1 MKSAEETQIRRF
13 VSGQLR
19 DCPDLSTLTLGILRG
34 RYLAC
39 AGQDSLNQEN
49 RQLMKRVV
57 EEELLRMQDSDSS
70 DNEAI
75 NHVTPTPL
83 HNKRKRG
90 EEEEKGGRTKADGS
104 KAKRSRLQL
113 AQSDSPD
120 SGLERVGNGER
131 QMAEEE
137 GKDMESVEQV
147 SQIGTK
153 KNKGGHKGVHDGGK
167 TETSS
172 ESDVEIKTVNQRKRE
187 NDSQIG
193 TKKNKGG
200 HKGVHDGGKT
210 ETSSESDVEIKTVN
224 QRKRENDSQIG
235 TKKNKGGHKGVHDG
249 GKTETSS
256 ESDVEI
262 KTVNQRKSEH
272 DSEVEEEDFE
282 ENKNGKRDETHK
294 QEKDKVNSESDS
306 EEDKKRAGGK
316 ENEDVKVQSKC
327 LKRRERE
334 PLQRRERVQV
344 VGSDSEHNGEAE
356 VMVQKGVKIQRNDNG
371 SRSESEREKNDGA
384 SSEEASGGED
394 ETKEVTVKTK
404 DEPAQDSDSGSSLPS
419 LEDEQESEVRPEQV
433 KKRKSVAKRPIKGES
448 GSKGGKDNR
457 AVAKLRRY
465 ISLCGVRRNYKKLL
479 DGCCSIK
486 SKVAVLKREL
496 EELGVKGQPSIEK
509 CKKAKLKREEAQELA
524 DLDVCNIITTQG
536 RPKRRGVSNWQ
547 QQSSPPSSAYK
558 RVVNSSSDS
567 EEDSHAGRGRKR
579 ATDWSN
585 LRGIISDDADSN

>member
-39 AGQDSLNQEN
+39 VGRDSLNQED

-57 EEELLRMQDSDSS
+57 EEELLRMQVKMFDSDSS

-75 NHVTPTPL
+75 IHVTPTPL

-90 EEEEKGGRTKADGS
+90 KEEEKGGRTKADGS
-104 KAKRSRLQL
+104 KAKRSRLQS

-137 GKDMESVEQV
+137 EGKVMGSVEQV

-153 KNKGGHKGVHDGGK
+153 KNKGGHKGVHNGGK

-172 ESDVEIKTVNQRKRE
+172 ESDVEIKTVNR
-187 NDSQIG
+187 
-193 TKKNKGG
+193 
-200 HKGVHDGGKT
+200 
-210 ETSSESDVEIKTVN
+210 
-224 QRKRENDSQIG
+224 
-235 TKKNKGGHKGVHDG
+235 
-249 GKTETSS
+249 
-256 ESDVEI
+256 
-262 KTVNQRKSEH
+262 RKSEH

-282 ENKNGKRDETHK
+282 ENKKWKRDETHK

-316 ENEDVKVQSKC
+316 ENVDVKVQN
-327 LKRRERE
+327 ETE
-334 PLQRRERVQV
+334 
-344 VGSDSEHNGEAE
+344 E
-356 VMVQKGVKIQRNDNG
+356 VM
-371 SRSESEREKNDGA
+371 
-384 SSEEASGGED
+384 
-394 ETKEVTVKTK
+394 TKTK

-448 GSKGGKDNR
+448 GSKGGKDNT
-457 AVAKLRRY
+457 AVARLKRY
-465 ISLCGVRRNYKKLL
+465 IALCGVRRNYKKLL

-496 EELGVKGQPSIEK
+496 EELGVEGQPSIER
-509 CKKAKLKREEAQELA
+509 CKKARLKREEAQELA

-536 RPKRRGVSNWQ
+536 RPKRRGVSIWQ

-585 LRGIISDDADSN
+585 LQGIISDDADSN

>member
-39 AGQDSLNQEN
+39 VGRDSLNQED

-57 EEELLRMQDSDSS
+57 EEELLRMQVKMFDSDSS

-75 NHVTPTPL
+75 IHVTPTPL

-90 EEEEKGGRTKADGS
+90 KEEEKGGRTKADGS
-104 KAKRSRLQL
+104 KAKRSRLQS

-137 GKDMESVEQV
+137 EGKVMGSVEQV

-153 KNKGGHKGVHDGGK
+153 KNKGGHKGVHNGGK

-172 ESDVEIKTVNQRKRE
+172 ESDVEIKTVNR
-187 NDSQIG
+187 
-193 TKKNKGG
+193 
-200 HKGVHDGGKT
+200 
-210 ETSSESDVEIKTVN
+210 
-224 QRKRENDSQIG
+224 
-235 TKKNKGGHKGVHDG
+235 
-249 GKTETSS
+249 
-256 ESDVEI
+256 
-262 KTVNQRKSEH
+262 RKSEH

-282 ENKNGKRDETHK
+282 ENKKWKRDETHK

-316 ENEDVKVQSKC
+316 ENVDVKVQSKC
-327 LKRRERE
+327 LKRRESGNE
-334 PLQRRERVQV
+334 VKGKPLQRRERVQV
-344 VGSDSEHNGEAE
+344 VGSDSEHIGEAE
-356 VMVQKGVKIQRNDNG
+356 VMAQKGVKIQRNDNDA
-371 SRSESEREKNDGA
+371 RSESEGEKNDGA

-394 ETKEVTVKTK
+394 ETEEVMTKTK

-448 GSKGGKDNR
+448 GSKGGKDNT
-457 AVAKLRRY
+457 AVARLKRY
-465 ISLCGVRRNYKKLL
+465 IALCGVRRNYKKLL

-496 EELGVKGQPSIEK
+496 EELGVEGQPSIER
-509 CKKAKLKREEAQELA
+509 CKKARLKREEAQELA

-536 RPKRRGVSNWQ
+536 RPKRRGVSIWQ

-585 LRGIISDDADSN
+585 LQGIISDDADSN

>member
-13 VSGQLR
+13 VSGQLG

-39 AGQDSLNQEN
+39 VGRDSLNQED

-57 EEELLRMQDSDSS
+57 EEELLRMQVKMFGSDK
-70 DNEAI
+70 EAI
-75 NHVTPTPL
+75 IHVTPTPL

-104 KAKRSRLQL
+104 KAKRSRLQS

-137 GKDMESVEQV
+137 EGKDMGSVEQV

-153 KNKGGHKGVHDGGK
+153 KNKGGHKGVHNGGK

-172 ESDVEIKTVNQRKRE
+172 ESDVEIKTVNRRKR
-187 NDSQIG
+187 
-193 TKKNKGG
+193 
-200 HKGVHDGGKT
+200 
-210 ETSSESDVEIKTVN
+210 
-224 QRKRENDSQIG
+224 
-235 TKKNKGGHKGVHDG
+235 
-249 GKTETSS
+249 
-256 ESDVEI
+256 
-262 KTVNQRKSEH
+262 EH

-282 ENKNGKRDETHK
+282 ESKKRKRDETHK

-316 ENEDVKVQSKC
+316 ENVDVKVQSKC
-327 LKRRERE
+327 LKRRESK

-356 VMVQKGVKIQRNDNG
+356 VMAQKGVKIQRNDND
-371 SRSESEREKNDGA
+371 SRSESEGEKNDDA

-394 ETKEVTVKTK
+394 ETEEVMAKTK

-448 GSKGGKDNR
+448 SESGSKGGKDNT
-457 AVAKLRRY
+457 AVARLKRY
-465 ISLCGVRRNYKKLL
+465 IALCGVRRNYKKLL

-509 CKKAKLKREEAQELA
+509 CKKARLKREEAQELA

-536 RPKRRGVSNWQ
+536 RPKRRGVSIWQ
-547 QQSSPPSSAYK
+547 QQSSPPSSAYT
-558 RVVNSSSDS
+558 RVVKSSSDS

-585 LRGIISDDADSN
+585 LQGIISDDADSN

>member
-39 AGQDSLNQEN
+39 VVRDSLNQED

-57 EEELLRMQDSDSS
+57 EEELLRMQVKMFDSDSS

-75 NHVTPTPL
+75 SHVTPTPL

-90 EEEEKGGRTKADGS
+90 EEEKGGRTKADGS
-104 KAKRSRLQL
+104 KAKRSRLQS
-113 AQSDSPD
+113 AQSD

-137 GKDMESVEQV
+137 EGKDMGSVEQV

-172 ESDVEIKTVNQRKRE
+172 ESDVEIKTVNRRKRE

-210 ETSSESDVEIKTVN
+210 EISSESDVEIKTVN
-224 QRKRENDSQIG
+224 RRKR
-235 TKKNKGGHKGVHDG
+235 
-249 GKTETSS
+249 
-256 ESDVEI
+256 
-262 KTVNQRKSEH
+262 EH

-282 ENKNGKRDETHK
+282 ENKKRKRDETHK

-306 EEDKKRAGGK
+306 EEDKKRAGVK
-316 ENEDVKVQSKC
+316 ENVKVKVQSKC

-356 VMVQKGVKIQRNDNG
+356 VMAQKGVKIQRNDND
-371 SRSESEREKNDGA
+371 SRSKSEGEKNDGA

-394 ETKEVTVKTK
+394 ETEEVMAKTK

-433 KKRKSVAKRPIKGES
+433 KKRKSVAKRPLKGESSES

-465 ISLCGVRRNYKKLL
+465 IALCGVRRNYKKLL

-509 CKKAKLKREEAQELA
+509 CKKARLKREEAQELA

-536 RPKRRGVSNWQ
+536 RPKRRGVSKWQ

-585 LRGIISDDADSN
+585 LQGIISDDADSN

>member
-1 MKSAEETQIRRF
+1 MVSAEETQIRRF

-39 AGQDSLNQEN
+39 VGRDSLNQED

-75 NHVTPTPL
+75 INVTPMPL

-104 KAKRSRLQL
+104 KAKRSRLQS

-137 GKDMESVEQV
+137 EGKDMGSVEQV

-153 KNKGGHKGVHDGGK
+153 KNKGGHTGVHNSGK

-172 ESDVEIKTVNQRKRE
+172 ESDVEIKTVNLRKR
-187 NDSQIG
+187 
-193 TKKNKGG
+193 
-200 HKGVHDGGKT
+200 
-210 ETSSESDVEIKTVN
+210 
-224 QRKRENDSQIG
+224 
-235 TKKNKGGHKGVHDG
+235 
-249 GKTETSS
+249 
-256 ESDVEI
+256 
-262 KTVNQRKSEH
+262 EH

-282 ENKNGKRDETHK
+282 ENKKRKRDETHK
-294 QEKDKVNSESDS
+294 QEKDQVNSESDS
-306 EEDKKRAGGK
+306 EEDKKRTGGK
-316 ENEDVKVQSKC
+316 ENVDVKVQSKC
-327 LKRRERE
+327 LKRRESGNGLKE
-334 PLQRRERVQV
+334 KPLQRRERVQV
-344 VGSDSEHNGEAE
+344 VGSDSEHIGEAE
-356 VMVQKGVKIQRNDNG
+356 VMAQKGVKIQKNDND
-371 SRSESEREKNDGA
+371 SRSESEGEKNDGA

-394 ETKEVTVKTK
+394 ETEEVMAKTK
-404 DEPAQDSDSGSSLPS
+404 DEPAQDSGSSLPS

-448 GSKGGKDNR
+448 SESGSKGGKDNT
-457 AVAKLRRY
+457 AVARLKRY
-465 ISLCGVRRNYKKLL
+465 IALCGVRRNYKKLL

-509 CKKAKLKREEAQELA
+509 CKKARLKREEAQELA

-536 RPKRRGVSNWQ
+536 RPKRRGVSIWQ

-585 LRGIISDDADSN
+585 LQGIISDDADSN

>member
-13 VSGQLR
+13 VSGQLG

-39 AGQDSLNQEN
+39 VGRDSLNQED

-57 EEELLRMQDSDSS
+57 EEELLRMQVKMFGSDK
-70 DNEAI
+70 EAI
-75 NHVTPTPL
+75 IHVTPTPL

-104 KAKRSRLQL
+104 KAKRSRLQS
-113 AQSDSPD
+113 AQSD

-137 GKDMESVEQV
+137 EGKDMGSVEQV

-153 KNKGGHKGVHDGGK
+153 KNKGGHKGVHNGGK

-172 ESDVEIKTVNQRKRE
+172 ESDVEIKTVNRRKRE
-187 NDSQIG
+187 HDSQIG

-200 HKGVHDGGKT
+200 HKGVHNGGKT

-224 QRKRENDSQIG
+224 RRKR
-235 TKKNKGGHKGVHDG
+235 
-249 GKTETSS
+249 
-256 ESDVEI
+256 
-262 KTVNQRKSEH
+262 EH

-282 ENKNGKRDETHK
+282 ESKKRKRDETHK

-316 ENEDVKVQSKC
+316 ENVDVKVQSKC
-327 LKRRERE
+327 LKRRESK

-356 VMVQKGVKIQRNDNG
+356 VMAQKGVKIQRNDND
-371 SRSESEREKNDGA
+371 SRSESEGEKNDDA

-394 ETKEVTVKTK
+394 ETEEVMAKTK

-448 GSKGGKDNR
+448 SESGSKGGKDNT
-457 AVAKLRRY
+457 AVARLKRY
-465 ISLCGVRRNYKKLL
+465 IALCGVRRNYKKLL

-509 CKKAKLKREEAQELA
+509 CKKARLKREEAQELA

-536 RPKRRGVSNWQ
+536 RPKRRGVSIWQ
-547 QQSSPPSSAYK
+547 QQSSPPSSAYT
-558 RVVNSSSDS
+558 RVVKSSSDS

-585 LRGIISDDADSN
+585 LQGIISDDADSN

>member
-1 MKSAEETQIRRF
+1 MKSAEETKIRRF

-19 DCPDLSTLTLGILRG
+19 DCSDLSTLTLGILRG

-39 AGQDSLNQEN
+39 VGRDSLNQED

-57 EEELLRMQDSDSS
+57 EEELLRMQVKMFDSDSS

-75 NHVTPTPL
+75 IHVTPTPL

-90 EEEEKGGRTKADGS
+90 EEEGKGGRTKADGS
-104 KAKRSRLQL
+104 KAKRSRLQS
-113 AQSDSPD
+113 AQSD
-120 SGLERVGNGER
+120 SGLERVGNRER
-131 QMAEEE
+131 QMVEEEE
-137 GKDMESVEQV
+137 GKDMGSVEQV

-153 KNKGGHKGVHDGGK
+153 KNKGGHKGVHNGGK
-167 TETSS
+167 NETSS
-172 ESDVEIKTVNQRKRE
+172 ENDVEIKTVNRRKR
-187 NDSQIG
+187 
-193 TKKNKGG
+193 
-200 HKGVHDGGKT
+200 
-210 ETSSESDVEIKTVN
+210 
-224 QRKRENDSQIG
+224 
-235 TKKNKGGHKGVHDG
+235 
-249 GKTETSS
+249 
-256 ESDVEI
+256 
-262 KTVNQRKSEH
+262 EH

-282 ENKNGKRDETHK
+282 ENKKRKRDETHK

-316 ENEDVKVQSKC
+316 ENVDVKVKVQSKC
-327 LKRRERE
+327 LKRRESGNE
-334 PLQRRERVQV
+334 VKGKPLQRRERVQV
-344 VGSDSEHNGEAE
+344 VGSDSEYIGEAE
-356 VMVQKGVKIQRNDNG
+356 VMAQKGVKIQRNDND
-371 SRSESEREKNDGA
+371 SRSESEGERNDGT

-394 ETKEVTVKTK
+394 ETQEVMAKTK
-404 DEPAQDSDSGSSLPS
+404 DEPAQHSDSGSSLPS
-419 LEDEQESEVRPEQV
+419 LEDEQESEVRPEQM

-448 GSKGGKDNR
+448 SERGSKGGKDNT
-457 AVAKLRRY
+457 AVARLKRY
-465 ISLCGVRRNYKKLL
+465 IALCGVRRNYKKLL

-496 EELGVKGQPSIEK
+496 EELGVEGQPSIEK
-509 CKKAKLKREEAQELA
+509 CKKARLKREEAQELA

-536 RPKRRGVSNWQ
+536 RPKRRGVSIWQ

-585 LRGIISDDADSN
+585 LQGIISDDADSN